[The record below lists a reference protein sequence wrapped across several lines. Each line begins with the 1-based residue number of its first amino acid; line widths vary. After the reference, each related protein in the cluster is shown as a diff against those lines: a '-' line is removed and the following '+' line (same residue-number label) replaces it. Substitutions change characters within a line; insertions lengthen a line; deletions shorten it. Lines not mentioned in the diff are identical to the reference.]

1 MPIPVSA
8 DHALNQIG
16 AGEYPPPQLHY
27 KDFAGHQV
35 PLDMYAPQ
43 LSGNVFVAENGYR
56 SIYRPDHAYRL
67 FAGVTGGK
75 EDIVQFVSRQGLYL
89 FQKQVDDEGRI
100 SFICKESPEWTLK
113 RSGQAVVVSSPKSRK
128 HYFQTFDMQTWV
140 LTRLEDSN
148 YPQLGVDLIYD
159 TSTVDTH
166 PTAVRYPDGV
176 ISEIRWDGDRVSSI
190 MMPGNYEA
198 SFDYDAAGFLTSLK
212 LEKLREEK
220 EQVQDGFKLI
230 KTGDKSYEKVPR
242 YQTVKV
248 TKKDKVWEHL
258 YELDAYGRIT
268 SYLSPCGQQFSYS
281 YAHNDEGHQQTWL
294 MSRTHGNSGTTEV
307 MRHKEVA
314 HGWLIERGKA
324 TEPDQPMSEMT
335 LTERIFKIKEGT
347 NMVVASHETQ
357 LSEDM
362 GELPETEVLEKQV
375 REAKKMRKAAQQ
387 LAERKKMAT
396 GTQASEAD
404 SDTPVDETVASNVT
418 FSHPNEQGLPT
429 IAKRGDEIFL
439 YEYDQLGRIIA
450 ITYPNKVK
458 TSWQYDLSSLL
469 LRKDEILP
477 LQPHATI
484 TRTTNYSYDQQRRF
498 KQVTYPDGTELTAK
512 YSCEGLRLLKQ
523 NDYAIVKAG
532 YTDFGTIE
540 KVYRRQAKQPKNGQS
555 QNGQSKDG
563 QSEPETLAGKP
574 DSPANR

>member
-1 MPIPVSA
+1 V
-8 DHALNQIG
+8 
-16 AGEYPPPQLHY
+16 
-27 KDFAGHQV
+27 
-35 PLDMYAPQ
+35 
-43 LSGNVFVAENGYR
+43 
-56 SIYRPDHAYRL
+56 
-67 FAGVTGGK
+67 
-75 EDIVQFVSRQGLYL
+75 
-89 FQKQVDDEGRI
+89 
-100 SFICKESPEWTLK
+100 
-113 RSGQAVVVSSPKSRK
+113 
-128 HYFQTFDMQTWV
+128 
-140 LTRLEDSN
+140 
-148 YPQLGVDLIYD
+148 
-159 TSTVDTH
+159 
-166 PTAVRYPDGV
+166 
-176 ISEIRWDGDRVSSI
+176 
-190 MMPGNYEA
+190 
-198 SFDYDAAGFLTSLK
+198 
-212 LEKLREEK
+212 
-220 EQVQDGFKLI
+220 
-230 KTGDKSYEKVPR
+230 
-242 YQTVKV
+242 
-248 TKKDKVWEHL
+248 
-258 YELDAYGRIT
+258 
-268 SYLSPCGQQFSYS
+268 
-281 YAHNDEGHQQTWL
+281 
-294 MSRTHGNSGTTEV
+294 
-307 MRHKEVA
+307 
-314 HGWLIERGKA
+314 
-324 TEPDQPMSEMT
+324 
-335 LTERIFKIKEGT
+335 
-347 NMVVASHETQ
+347 TQ

-396 GTQASEAD
+396 GTQASEANG
-404 SDTPVDETVASNVT
+404 DTPVDETVASNVT

>member
-1 MPIPVSA
+1 
-8 DHALNQIG
+8 
-16 AGEYPPPQLHY
+16 
-27 KDFAGHQV
+27 
-35 PLDMYAPQ
+35 
-43 LSGNVFVAENGYR
+43 
-56 SIYRPDHAYRL
+56 
-67 FAGVTGGK
+67 
-75 EDIVQFVSRQGLYL
+75 
-89 FQKQVDDEGRI
+89 
-100 SFICKESPEWTLK
+100 
-113 RSGQAVVVSSPKSRK
+113 
-128 HYFQTFDMQTWV
+128 
-140 LTRLEDSN
+140 
-148 YPQLGVDLIYD
+148 
-159 TSTVDTH
+159 

-190 MMPGNYEA
+190 MMPGVYEA

-458 TSWQYDLSSLL
+458 TSWQYD
-469 LRKDEILP
+469 
-477 LQPHATI
+477 
-484 TRTTNYSYDQQRRF
+484 
-498 KQVTYPDGTELTAK
+498 
-512 YSCEGLRLLKQ
+512 
-523 NDYAIVKAG
+523 
-532 YTDFGTIE
+532 
-540 KVYRRQAKQPKNGQS
+540 
-555 QNGQSKDG
+555 
-563 QSEPETLAGKP
+563 
-574 DSPANR
+574 